1 MNMGLFKKVFF
12 NQANA
17 LGLKI
22 DKKGYL
28 SHPTDNLINSIDNW
42 IEIKNELELGQGN
55 ELKPNKNGVIK
66 FNAIHS
72 SAALCVNNF
81 SFFKKHINFIEFY
94 GHSKFYDSIFEKK
107 ISTGISTPNLDFY
120 LESNDLIIGIESK
133 FTEFFSKKHPNYKNN
148 LSKYIERK
156 ELNYLP
162 PNFNKLILDYKNFKE
177 ELHLDVAQLLKHS
190 MALLN
195 YNKSRKNYINSKSSL
210 RPVLVYIFWEPKN
223 ANEYSIFETHRKEIE
238 DFSNKISDF
247 IDFKSI
253 SYPEFWNKFESD
265 SKFSE
270 YILQLKE
277 RYFFEI

>member
-1 MNMGLFKKVFF
+1 MNMGFFKKVFF
-12 NQANA
+12 NQAIS

-22 DKKGYL
+22 DKKGLL

-81 SFFKKHINFIEFY
+81 SFFKKHINNIIFF
-94 GHSKFYDSIFEKK
+94 GHSNFYDSIFEKK

-120 LESNDLIIGIESK
+120 LESNDIIIGVESK
-133 FTEFFSKKHPNYKNN
+133 FTEFFSKKLPNHKDN
-148 LSKYIERK
+148 LSKYVNQKKLE
-156 ELNYLP
+156 YLESEFQ
-162 PNFNKLILDYKNFKE
+162 NLIVQYRNSTHP
-177 ELHLDVAQLLKHS
+177 LHLDVAQLLKHS

-195 YNKSRKNYINSKSSL
+195 YNKSRKNYITSKSSF
-210 RPVLVYIFWEPKN
+210 RPVLVYIYWEPQN

-238 DFSNKISDF
+238 DFSNKISNF

-253 SYPEFWNKFESD
+253 SYPEFWDFYKNDEDYLAHLYQIK
-265 SKFSE
+265 K
-270 YILQLKE
+270 
-277 RYFFEI
+277 RYDFKL